1 MKVEKINQNYSAIR
15 REVKNSG
22 AASIPNFAG
31 SANLKNQIMEFIP
44 NKKAINIM
52 NKLTWL
58 KGEIGGILITA
69 LGTGA
74 VAPIFIAYNP
84 FVKAPKGASKEQKK
98 DVENTKKYTAMRQPV
113 SAVLAIL
120 IQSSIL
126 KPIDKGLEILFNNPK
141 YAKNLCSRFKQIFRK
156 RNFFQ
161 WFY

>member
-74 VAPIFIAYNP
+74 VAPIFIA
-84 FVKAPKGASKEQKK
+84 SI
-98 DVENTKKYTAMRQPV
+98 
-113 SAVLAIL
+113 IL
-120 IQSSIL
+120 ILEPRFLKKHYLPTLITVFISVIIFDIL
-126 KPIDKGLEILFNNPK
+126 LVAIV
-141 YAKNLCSRFKQIFRK
+141 
-156 RNFFQ
+156 
-161 WFY
+161 